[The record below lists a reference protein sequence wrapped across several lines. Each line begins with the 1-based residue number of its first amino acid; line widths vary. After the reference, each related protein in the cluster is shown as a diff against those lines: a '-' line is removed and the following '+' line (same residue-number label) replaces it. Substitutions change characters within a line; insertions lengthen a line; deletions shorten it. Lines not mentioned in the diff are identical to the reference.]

1 MNTKNTV
8 KSKESIHLT
17 ACLERY
23 IQECIEMRFPVDI
36 EITSR
41 YERDIKA
48 S

>member
-1 MNTKNTV
+1 MTTTNTV

-17 ACLERY
+17 ECLERY
-23 IQECIEMRFPVDI
+23 MQECVELGLPVDVAM
-36 EITSR
+36 TSR